1 MRAGNRSLLFVCAL
15 LVLHEKLVTDSAMR
29 RLRRKHTKTETGEA
43 PSAPLTPEERR
54 HRTFQRAIKLLA
66 SRSRS
71 VAELRELLL
80 QTTGATVTVVD
91 EVLARLSE
99 YGYVDDERFAF
110 GYASVKLRQ
119 RPLGR
124 QRLRRDLA
132 MKKVDKGVIDEA
144 LDLVFAEVS
153 EEEQIDRAI
162 EKRTRIR
169 GRPKNRLQAKSL
181 FDHLMRQGFPYEMV
195 ADKVRSACKTGLDD

>member
-1 MRAGNRSLLFVCAL
+1 MQIPS
-15 LVLHEKLVTDSAMR
+15 MR
-29 RLRRKHTKTETGEA
+29 RLRRKRTKTETGEA
-43 PSAPLTPEERR
+43 PPSAPLTPEERR

-66 SRSRS
+66 ARSRS

-80 QTTGATVTVVD
+80 QTRRATVEVVD
-91 EVLARLSE
+91 EVLARLRE
-99 YGYVDDERFAF
+99 YGYLDDERFAF
-110 GYASVKLRQ
+110 GYASLKLRQ

-124 QRLRRDLA
+124 QRLKRDLA
-132 MKKVDKGVIDEA
+132 MKKVDKAVIDET

-162 EKRTRIR
+162 EKRARVR

-181 FDHLMRQGFPYEMV
+181 FDHLMRQGFPYELV
-195 ADKVRSACKTGLDD
+195 AEKVRATSQVDVDEDGAT